1 MWIKSQKTIQLH
13 GGGKAIKSYIHIRD
27 VSRAELLVLEH
38 GSIGDLYHISPDQ
51 GIRVVDVV
59 QHIANRLSLEFDS
72 VTKTVDERPGQD
84 AAYIIDSSKIRNQ
97 LNWSPVI
104 SFDEGISDVCDW
116 VESSS
121 DILSFNLD
129 YQHHR

>member
-1 MWIKSQKTIQLH
+1 MKTGKTIQLH